1 MAAIIMAGVFPIRV
15 RKMENICPDTWPKRG
30 LYYYRG
36 EVFSWSPFRQAYY
49 VPDAKKLQSRGT
61 HRTIFRYVNRREHIS
76 ISRGKH
82 SQGIPGN
89 DWILRHT

>member
-30 LYYYRG
+30 LCHYRG
-36 EVFSWSPFRQAYY
+36 GVFSWSPFRQAYY

-61 HRTIFRYVNRREHIS
+61 HRTIFRYVNSRS
-76 ISRGKH
+76 IFQFSEKTFLEN
-82 SQGIPGN
+82 S
-89 DWILRHT
+89 WI